1 MVCWQYE
8 SISYDISL
16 VTTNLVHLSY
26 VWLKN
31 SYVQQGDSYVTSLK
45 NNLIDPII
53 IKSCRLSK
61 MK

>member
-16 VTTNLVHLSY
+16 VTTNLVHLNY

-31 SYVQQGDSYVTSLK
+31 SYVQQGDSYVISLK